1 MRRLINR
8 RGFLKTSA
16 IFAGSACMGRL
27 WIDTIMPNQNIAQAA
42 LLENV
47 KGTEKLIGDVVDF
60 ALSSNKWKG
69 RFGFV
74 TLEIH
79 GAYFEGEKAYFIRS
93 EASDK
98 DYARTNGLIFSPRIS
113 GALDGED
120 LVGEKAY
127 ADFYDIEG
135 QWPVLSTIPGKSDYT
150 PAWRIY
156 RVLKR
161 RDTGTIKSVSALK
174 GAENKGDL
182 SVRPVDIIVNFP
194 IVKWPGG
201 EMSRDTKLEEYL
213 GEGQL
218 IEPVNTEKMQVT
230 FKLHECFPS
239 ERYIVTDASLEGPS
253 KMMNV
258 VYSPKA
264 QLLREVDAAAK
275 ILVFA
280 NGIKGTGPMGFQPS
294 IVDNSPG
301 HRNWSG
307 FWDHYAFTWK
317 EASSPRLIFNHSEL
331 LITESKGLLQRFNG
345 SPMTHP
351 VGFVV
356 NCPVPVRAPR
366 TTKG

>member
-1 MRRLINR
+1 MKRIITRRD
-8 RGFLKTSA
+8 FLRTSA
-16 IFAGSACMGRL
+16 IFAGGIGMGSF
-27 WIDTIMPNQNIAQAA
+27 WTGASMPYGNIAHAA
-42 LLENV
+42 ILENV
-47 KGTEKLIGDVVDF
+47 KETEKLIGDVVDF
-60 ALSSNKWKG
+60 ALSSDKWKG

-79 GAYFEGEKAYFIRS
+79 GGYFEGDKAYFIRS

-98 DYARTNGLIFSPRIS
+98 DYARANGLIFSPRIS
-113 GALDGED
+113 LALDGEEM
-120 LVGEKAY
+120 LGEKAY
-127 ADFYDIEG
+127 ADFYHIEG
-135 QWPVLSTIPGKSDYT
+135 QWPVLSSIPGRADYT
-150 PAWRIY
+150 PAWRIF
-156 RVLKR
+156 RVSKKR
-161 RDTGTIKSVSALK
+161 DAGILKSVRSLK
-174 GAENKGDL
+174 EAEGKGDI
-182 SVRPVDIIVNFP
+182 SIRPTNIIVNFP
-194 IVKWPGG
+194 LVKWPGG
-201 EMSRDTKLEEYL
+201 ELPRDTRLEEYL

-258 VYSPKA
+258 AYSPKA
-264 QLLREVDAAAK
+264 SLLREVDAAAK
-275 ILVFA
+275 ILVFV

-294 IVDNSPG
+294 IVDNPPR

-307 FWDHYAFTWK
+307 FWDHYAFKWTDS
-317 EASSPRLIFNHSEL
+317 SSPRLLFNHSQIL
-331 LITESKGLLQRFNG
+331 STESKGLVQRFTG

-366 TTKG
+366 TFKG